1 MDKPVAPGPKK
12 KTYLSPVLTVYGTI
26 RELTQKVG
34 VHNAGDGG
42 SFPKFRTH
50 A

>member
-12 KTYLSPVLTVYGTI
+12 KPYLSPVLTVYGTI

-34 VHNAGDGG
+34 PSGGGDGG
-42 SFPKFRTH
+42 SFPKFRTK